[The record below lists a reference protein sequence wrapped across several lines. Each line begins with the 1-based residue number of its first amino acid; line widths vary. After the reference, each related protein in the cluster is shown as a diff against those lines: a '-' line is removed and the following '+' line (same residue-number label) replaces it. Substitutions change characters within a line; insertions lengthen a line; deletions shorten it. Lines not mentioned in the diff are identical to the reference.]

1 MAARVGNIVPEG
13 LWNGSNGSCR
23 SASFEEPCL
32 SHLLLH
38 NLLLVGTWGSRTFWS
53 CGSVCWFFFSPRG
66 KSRCNFLGC
75 ISRCTHRLYKGFITP
90 PPLPKRGWAAIGYAA
105 CRHIDLLRLWEV
117 LALSRQ
123 PLKADSCAAVPSRA
137 FSISG
142 GDLSSLGAAPIE
154 QEVSNSPQC
163 TAAALPHWE
172 QL

>member
-32 SHLLLH
+32 SHLVLH

-75 ISRCTHRLYKGFITP
+75 ISRCTHCLYKGFITP
-90 PPLPKRGWAAIGYAA
+90 PPPPKEGLGCHRLRCLQAYRSAQAVGGAGTQQAAS
-105 CRHIDLLRLWEV
+105 E
-117 LALSRQ
+117 SRQ
-123 PLKADSCAAVPSRA
+123 LCCCSQQGFFHPWWRSQLSGSC
-137 FSISG
+137 
-142 GDLSSLGAAPIE
+142 
-154 QEVSNSPQC
+154 
-163 TAAALPHWE
+163 TH
-172 QL
+172 